1 MCGGR
6 MKEQEETKDLQELKE
21 RIDRNEYLKWF
32 TKELEEILAFRET
45 VIDKVILILRECKVK
60 DEKIRAAL
68 KKHFLLEDE
77 LIDEKLV

>member
-1 MCGGR
+1 MR
-6 MKEQEETKDLQELKE
+6 EQEDTKDLQELKE

-45 VIDKVILILRECKVK
+45 VIDKVILILRECKVT

>member
-1 MCGGR
+1 
-6 MKEQEETKDLQELKE
+6 MKTQEETKDLQELKE

-32 TKELEEILAFRET
+32 TKELEEILTFRET

-77 LIDEKLV
+77 LIDEKLEVS

>member
-1 MCGGR
+1 

-60 DEKIRAAL
+60 DEKIRTAL

-77 LIDEKLV
+77 LIDEKMV

>member
-1 MCGGR
+1 
-6 MKEQEETKDLQELKE
+6 MKEQDETKDLQELKE
-21 RIDRNEYLKWF
+21 RIDKNEYLKWF
-32 TKELEEILAFRET
+32 TKELEEILTFRET

-68 KKHFLLEDE
+68 KKHFLFEDE